1 MSQQIIYLLPILI
14 PIFLSILIKIT
25 WEVQQLRYPILLSGP
40 ILALLS
46 VYKIQQN
53 SEFFSFSIN
62 IFDIF
67 PNIGISLGLEPIS
80 FIFIIMVNSLWLV
93 ATLYSYGYMR
103 TNNEKRLGNF
113 FSFFAIAIGC
123 ANGAALSSNLLTLF
137 IFYELLTVST
147 YPLVTH
153 KGDEQSKQ
161 SGRKYLLILLG
172 TSLCFFLPAMGYVYY
187 LSGNLDFVSG
197 GLLTTTL
204 SGMEVNNIAISILL
218 VLFIFGISKAAVMP
232 FHSWLPAA
240 MVAPTPVSA
249 LLHAVAVVKVGVF
262 SIIKVLVYIFGL
274 DILLGLFT
282 VDLMIYICGFTI
294 ITTSVIALKQ
304 DNLKKLLAYSTI
316 SQLSYVI
323 IAILILTPSAII
335 AATMHLVAHAVS
347 KITLFFAA
355 GAIYSSTGYTKI
367 SEMDGIGK
375 KLKVVSIAF
384 ALGAMSLVG
393 IPLLVGFT
401 SKWYIVQSSVEV
413 GQWFILLIITTSTL
427 LNVGYF
433 TPIIYKFFFK
443 NELKEVSFK
452 TLPRDI
458 SLSIIICC
466 ALMVILFLQPNLV
479 MEVISYVK

>member
-1 MSQQIIYLLPILI
+1 MNQQIIYLLPILI
-14 PIFLSILIKIT
+14 PIFLAILIKIT

-46 VYKIQQN
+46 VYKIQEN

-80 FIFIIMVNSLWLV
+80 FVFIIMVNSLWLV

-172 TSLCFFLPAMGYVYY
+172 TSLCFFLPAMGYVYF

-316 SQLSYVI
+316 SQLSYVV

-335 AATMHLVAHAVS
+335 AASMHLVAHAVS

-384 ALGAMSLVG
+384 TLGAMSLVG

-427 LNVGYF
+427 LNIGYF

>member
-1 MSQQIIYLLPILI
+1 MNQQIIYLLPILI
-14 PIFLSILIKIT
+14 PIFLAILIKIT

-46 VYKIQQN
+46 VYKIQEN

-80 FIFIIMVNSLWLV
+80 FVFIIMVNSLWLV

-172 TSLCFFLPAMGYVYY
+172 TSLCFFLPAMGYVYF

-335 AATMHLVAHAVS
+335 AASMHLVAHAVS

-384 ALGAMSLVG
+384 TLGAMSLVG

-427 LNVGYF
+427 LNIGYF

>member
-1 MSQQIIYLLPILI
+1 MNQQIIYLLPILI
-14 PIFLSILIKIT
+14 PIFLAILIKIT

-46 VYKIQQN
+46 VYKIQEN
-53 SEFFSFSIN
+53 SELFSFSIN

-80 FIFIIMVNSLWLV
+80 FVFIIMVNSLWLV

-172 TSLCFFLPAMGYVYY
+172 TSLCFFLPAMGYVYF

-204 SGMEVNNIAISILL
+204 SGMEINNIAISILL

-323 IAILILTPSAII
+323 IAVLILTPSAII
-335 AATMHLVAHAVS
+335 AASMHLVAHAVS

-384 ALGAMSLVG
+384 TLGAMSLVG

-427 LNVGYF
+427 LNIGYF

-479 MEVISYVK
+479 MEIISYVK

>member
-1 MSQQIIYLLPILI
+1 MNQQIIYLLPILI

-46 VYKIQQN
+46 VYKIQEN

-172 TSLCFFLPAMGYVYY
+172 TSLCFFLPAMGYVYF

-335 AATMHLVAHAVS
+335 AASMHLVAHAVS

-375 KLKVVSIAF
+375 KLRVVSIAF
-384 ALGAMSLVG
+384 TLGAMSLVG

-427 LNVGYF
+427 LNIGYF

>member
-1 MSQQIIYLLPILI
+1 MSQQIIYLLPVLI

-25 WEVQQLRYPILLSGP
+25 WEIQQLRYPILLSGP
-40 ILALLS
+40 ILALWS
-46 VYKIQQN
+46 VYKLQQN
-53 SEFFSFSIN
+53 SDFMSSSID

-67 PNIGISLGLEPIS
+67 TNIGISLGLEPIS
-80 FIFIIMVNSLWLV
+80 FVFIIMVNSLWLV

-204 SGMEVNNIAISILL
+204 SGMEVNNVAISILL

-274 DILLGLFT
+274 DILLGLFS

-316 SQLSYVI
+316 SQLSYVV

-335 AATMHLVAHAVS
+335 AASMHLVAHAVS

-375 KLKVVSIAF
+375 NLRVVSIAF
-384 ALGAMSLVG
+384 TLAAMSLVG

-401 SKWYIVQSSVEV
+401 SKWYIVQSSVDV
-413 GQWFILLIITTSTL
+413 GQWFILLIITISTL
-427 LNVGYF
+427 LNIGYF
-433 TPIIYKFFFK
+433 SPIIYKFFFK

-452 TLPRDI
+452 TLPEDI
-458 SLSIIICC
+458 TLSIVICC
-466 ALMVILFLQPNLV
+466 VLMVILFLQPNLV
-479 MEVISYVK
+479 MEVISNVK

>member
-1 MSQQIIYLLPILI
+1 MNQQIIYLLPILI
-14 PIFLSILIKIT
+14 PIFLAILIKIT

-46 VYKIQQN
+46 VYKIQEN
-53 SEFFSFSIN
+53 FEFFSFSIN

-80 FIFIIMVNSLWLV
+80 FVFIIMVNSLWLV

-172 TSLCFFLPAMGYVYY
+172 TSLCFFLPAMGYVYF

-335 AATMHLVAHAVS
+335 AASMHLVAHAVS

-384 ALGAMSLVG
+384 TLGAMSLVG

-427 LNVGYF
+427 LNIGYF

-443 NELKEVSFK
+443 NELKEASFK

>member
-1 MSQQIIYLLPILI
+1 MSQQIIYLLPVLI

-25 WEVQQLRYPILLSGP
+25 WEIQQLRYPILLSGP
-40 ILALLS
+40 ILALWS
-46 VYKIQQN
+46 VYKLQQN
-53 SEFFSFSIN
+53 SDFMSSSID

-67 PNIGISLGLEPIS
+67 TNIGISLGLEPIS
-80 FIFIIMVNSLWLV
+80 FVFIIMVNSLWLV

-204 SGMEVNNIAISILL
+204 SGMEVNNVVISILL

-274 DILLGLFT
+274 DILLGLFS

-316 SQLSYVI
+316 SQLSYVV

-335 AATMHLVAHAVS
+335 AASMHLVAHAIS

-375 KLKVVSIAF
+375 NLRVVSIAF
-384 ALGAMSLVG
+384 TLGAMSLVG

-401 SKWYIVQSSVEV
+401 SKWYIVQSSVDV
-413 GQWFILLIITTSTL
+413 GQWFILLIITISTL
-427 LNVGYF
+427 LNIGYF
-433 TPIIYKFFFK
+433 SPIIYKFFFK

-452 TLPRDI
+452 TLPKDI
-458 SLSIIICC
+458 TLSIVICC
-466 ALMVILFLQPNLV
+466 VLMVILFLQPNLV
-479 MEVISYVK
+479 MEVISNVK

>member
-1 MSQQIIYLLPILI
+1 MNQQIIYLLPILI
-14 PIFLSILIKIT
+14 PIFLAILIKIT

-40 ILALLS
+40 ILALFS
-46 VYKIQQN
+46 VYKIQEN
-53 SEFFSFSIN
+53 SELFSFSID

-80 FIFIIMVNSLWLV
+80 FVFIIMVNSLWLV

-172 TSLCFFLPAMGYVYY
+172 TSLCFFLPAMGYVYF

-335 AATMHLVAHAVS
+335 AASMHLVAHAVS

-384 ALGAMSLVG
+384 TLGAMSLVG

-427 LNVGYF
+427 LNIGYF

>member
-80 FIFIIMVNSLWLV
+80 FVFIIMVNSLWLV

-172 TSLCFFLPAMGYVYY
+172 TSLCFFLPAMGYVYF

-204 SGMEVNNIAISILL
+204 SGMEVNNIVISILL

-335 AATMHLVAHAVS
+335 AASMHLVAHAVS

-427 LNVGYF
+427 LNIGYF

>member
-1 MSQQIIYLLPILI
+1 MSQQITYLLPILI

-25 WEVQQLRYPILLSGP
+25 WEVEQLRYPILLSGP

-103 TNNEKRLGNF
+103 INNEKRLGNF

-123 ANGAALSSNLLTLF
+123 ANGAALSGNLLTLF

-172 TSLCFFLPAMGYVYY
+172 TSLCFFLPAMGYVYF

-204 SGMEVNNIAISILL
+204 SGMEINNIAISILL

-316 SQLSYVI
+316 SQLSYVV

-335 AATMHLVAHAVS
+335 AASMHLVAHAVS

-384 ALGAMSLVG
+384 TLGAMSLVG

-427 LNVGYF
+427 LNIGYF

>member
-1 MSQQIIYLLPILI
+1 MSQQIIYLLPVLI

-25 WEVQQLRYPILLSGP
+25 WEIQNLRYPILLSGP
-40 ILALLS
+40 ILALWS

-53 SEFFSFSIN
+53 SDFMSSSIN

-80 FIFIIMVNSLWLV
+80 FVFIIMVNSLWLV

-187 LSGNLDFVSG
+187 LSDNLDFVSG

-204 SGMEVNNIAISILL
+204 SGIEVNNIAISILL

-274 DILLGLFT
+274 DILLGLFS

-294 ITTSVIALKQ
+294 ITTSVIAIKQ

-316 SQLSYVI
+316 SQLSYVV

-335 AATMHLVAHAVS
+335 AASMHLVAHAVS

-375 KLKVVSIAF
+375 NLKLVSIAF
-384 ALGAMSLVG
+384 TLGAMSLVG

-413 GQWFILLIITTSTL
+413 GQWFILLIITISTL
-427 LNVGYF
+427 LNIGYF
-433 TPIIYKFFFK
+433 SPIIYKFFFK

-452 TLPRDI
+452 TLPKDI
-458 SLSIIICC
+458 TLSIVICC
-466 ALMVILFLQPNLV
+466 VLMVILFLQPNLV
-479 MEVISYVK
+479 MEVISNVK

>member
-172 TSLCFFLPAMGYVYY
+172 TSLCFFLPAMGYVYF

-384 ALGAMSLVG
+384 TLGAMSLVG

-427 LNVGYF
+427 LNIGYF
-433 TPIIYKFFFK
+433 TPIIYRFFFK

-458 SLSIIICC
+458 SLSVIICC

>member
-1 MSQQIIYLLPILI
+1 MSQQIIYLLPVLI

-25 WEVQQLRYPILLSGP
+25 WEIQNLRYPILLSGP
-40 ILALLS
+40 ILALWS

-53 SEFFSFSIN
+53 SDFMNYSIN

-80 FIFIIMVNSLWLV
+80 FVFIIMVNSLWLV

-274 DILLGLFT
+274 DILLGLFS
-282 VDLMIYICGFTI
+282 VDFMIYICGFTI

-316 SQLSYVI
+316 SQLSYVV

-335 AATMHLVAHAVS
+335 AASMHLVAHAVS

-375 KLKVVSIAF
+375 NLKVVSIAF
-384 ALGAMSLVG
+384 TLGAMSLVG

-413 GQWFILLIITTSTL
+413 GQWFILLIITISTL
-427 LNVGYF
+427 LNIGYF

-452 TLPRDI
+452 TLPQDI
-458 SLSIIICC
+458 NLSIIICC

-479 MEVISYVK
+479 MEVISNVK

>member
-1 MSQQIIYLLPILI
+1 
-14 PIFLSILIKIT
+14 
-25 WEVQQLRYPILLSGP
+25 
-40 ILALLS
+40 
-46 VYKIQQN
+46 
-53 SEFFSFSIN
+53 
-62 IFDIF
+62 
-67 PNIGISLGLEPIS
+67 
-80 FIFIIMVNSLWLV
+80 
-93 ATLYSYGYMR
+93 
-103 TNNEKRLGNF
+103 
-113 FSFFAIAIGC
+113 
-123 ANGAALSSNLLTLF
+123 
-137 IFYELLTVST
+137 
-147 YPLVTH
+147 
-153 KGDEQSKQ
+153 
-161 SGRKYLLILLG
+161 
-172 TSLCFFLPAMGYVYY
+172 MGYVYY

-204 SGMEVNNIAISILL
+204 SGIEVNNIAISILL

-274 DILLGLFT
+274 DILLGLLS
-282 VDLMIYICGFTI
+282 VDFMIYICGFTI

-316 SQLSYVI
+316 SQLSYVV

-335 AATMHLVAHAVS
+335 AASMHLVAHAVS

-375 KLKVVSIAF
+375 NLKIVSIAF
-384 ALGAMSLVG
+384 TLGAMSLVG

-413 GQWFILLIITTSTL
+413 GQWFILLIITISTL
-427 LNVGYF
+427 LNIGYF

-452 TLPRDI
+452 ILPQDI
-458 SLSIIICC
+458 NLSIIICC

-479 MEVISYVK
+479 MEVISNVK

>member
-1 MSQQIIYLLPILI
+1 MSQQIIYLLPVLI

-25 WEVQQLRYPILLSGP
+25 WEIQNLRYPILLSGP
-40 ILALLS
+40 ILALWS

-53 SEFFSFSIN
+53 SDFMSSSIN

-80 FIFIIMVNSLWLV
+80 FVFIIMVNSLWLV

-187 LSGNLDFVSG
+187 LSDNLDFVSG

-204 SGMEVNNIAISILL
+204 SGIEVNNIAISILL

-282 VDLMIYICGFTI
+282 VDFMIYICGFTI
-294 ITTSVIALKQ
+294 ITTSVIAIKQ

-316 SQLSYVI
+316 SQLSYVV

-335 AATMHLVAHAVS
+335 AASMHLVAHAVS

-375 KLKVVSIAF
+375 NLKLVSIAF
-384 ALGAMSLVG
+384 TLGAMSLVG

-413 GQWFILLIITTSTL
+413 GQWFILLIITISTL
-427 LNVGYF
+427 LNIGYF
-433 TPIIYKFFFK
+433 SPIIYKFFFK
-443 NELKEVSFK
+443 NELSEVSFK
-452 TLPRDI
+452 TLPKDI
-458 SLSIIICC
+458 TLSIVICC
-466 ALMVILFLQPNLV
+466 VLMVILFLQPNLV
-479 MEVISYVK
+479 MEVISNVK

>member
-172 TSLCFFLPAMGYVYY
+172 TSLCFFLPAMGYVYF

-384 ALGAMSLVG
+384 TLGAMSLVG

-427 LNVGYF
+427 LNIGYF
-433 TPIIYKFFFK
+433 TPIIYRFFFK

-458 SLSIIICC
+458 SLSVIICC
-466 ALMVILFLQPNLV
+466 ALMVILFLKPNLV

>member
-14 PIFLSILIKIT
+14 PIFLAILIKIT

-46 VYKIQQN
+46 VYKIQEN

-80 FIFIIMVNSLWLV
+80 FVFIIMVNSLWLV

-172 TSLCFFLPAMGYVYY
+172 TSLCFFLPAMGYVYF

-335 AATMHLVAHAVS
+335 AASMHLVAHAVS

-384 ALGAMSLVG
+384 TLGAMSLVG

-427 LNVGYF
+427 LNIGYF

-443 NELKEVSFK
+443 NELKEASFK

>member
-172 TSLCFFLPAMGYVYY
+172 TSLCFFLPAMGYVYF

-294 ITTSVIALKQ
+294 VTTSVIALKQ

-384 ALGAMSLVG
+384 TLGAMSLVG

-427 LNVGYF
+427 LNIGYF

-479 MEVISYVK
+479 MEVISNVK

>member
-1 MSQQIIYLLPILI
+1 MNQQIIYLLPILI

-40 ILALLS
+40 ILALFS
-46 VYKIQQN
+46 VYKIQEN
-53 SEFFSFSIN
+53 SELFSFSID

-80 FIFIIMVNSLWLV
+80 FVFIIMVNSLWLV

-172 TSLCFFLPAMGYVYY
+172 TSLCFFLPAMGYVYF

-384 ALGAMSLVG
+384 TLGAMSLVG

-427 LNVGYF
+427 LNIGYF

>member
-1 MSQQIIYLLPILI
+1 M
-14 PIFLSILIKIT
+14 
-25 WEVQQLRYPILLSGP
+25 RYPILLSGP

-46 VYKIQQN
+46 VYKIQEN

-80 FIFIIMVNSLWLV
+80 FVFIIMVNSLWLV

-172 TSLCFFLPAMGYVYY
+172 TSLCFFLPAMGYVYF

-335 AATMHLVAHAVS
+335 AASMHLVAHAVS

-384 ALGAMSLVG
+384 TLGAMSLVG

-427 LNVGYF
+427 LNIGYF

>member
-1 MSQQIIYLLPILI
+1 MSQQITYLLPILI

-25 WEVQQLRYPILLSGP
+25 WEVEQLRYPILLSGP
-40 ILALLS
+40 ILSLWS

-172 TSLCFFLPAMGYVYY
+172 TSLCFFLPAMGYVYF

-316 SQLSYVI
+316 SQLSYVV

-335 AATMHLVAHAVS
+335 AASMHLVAHAVS

-384 ALGAMSLVG
+384 TLGAMSLVG

-427 LNVGYF
+427 LNIGYF

>member
-1 MSQQIIYLLPILI
+1 MNQQIIYLLPILI

-40 ILALLS
+40 ILALFS
-46 VYKIQQN
+46 VYKIQEN
-53 SEFFSFSIN
+53 SELFSFSID

-80 FIFIIMVNSLWLV
+80 FVFIIMVNSLWLV

-172 TSLCFFLPAMGYVYY
+172 TSLCFFLPAMGYVYF

-335 AATMHLVAHAVS
+335 AASMHLVAHAVS

-384 ALGAMSLVG
+384 TLGAMSLVG

-427 LNVGYF
+427 LNIGYF

>member
-1 MSQQIIYLLPILI
+1 MNQQIIYLLPILI
-14 PIFLSILIKIT
+14 PIFLAILIKIT

-46 VYKIQQN
+46 VYKIQEN

-80 FIFIIMVNSLWLV
+80 FVFIIMVNSLWLV

-172 TSLCFFLPAMGYVYY
+172 TSLCFFLPAMGYVYF

-304 DNLKKLLAYSTI
+304 DNLKKLLAFSTI

-323 IAILILTPSAII
+323 IAILKLTPSAII
-335 AATMHLVAHAVS
+335 AASMHLVAHAVS

-384 ALGAMSLVG
+384 TLGAMSLVG

-427 LNVGYF
+427 LNIGYF

>member
-1 MSQQIIYLLPILI
+1 MNQQIIYLLPILI
-14 PIFLSILIKIT
+14 PIFLAILIKIT

-46 VYKIQQN
+46 VYKIQEN
-53 SEFFSFSIN
+53 SELFSFSID

-172 TSLCFFLPAMGYVYY
+172 TSLCFFLPAMGYVYF

-335 AATMHLVAHAVS
+335 AASMHLVAHAVS

-384 ALGAMSLVG
+384 TLGAMSLVG

-427 LNVGYF
+427 LNIGYF

>member
-1 MSQQIIYLLPILI
+1 MSQQIIYLLPVLI

-25 WEVQQLRYPILLSGP
+25 WEIQNLRYPILLSGP
-40 ILALLS
+40 ILALWS

-53 SEFFSFSIN
+53 SDFMSSSIN

-80 FIFIIMVNSLWLV
+80 FVFIIMVNSLWLV

-218 VLFIFGISKAAVMP
+218 ILFIFGISKAAVMP

-282 VDLMIYICGFTI
+282 VDFMIYICGFTI
-294 ITTSVIALKQ
+294 ITTSVIAIKQ

-316 SQLSYVI
+316 SQLSYVV

-335 AATMHLVAHAVS
+335 AASMHLVAHAVS

-384 ALGAMSLVG
+384 TLGAMSLVG

-413 GQWFILLIITTSTL
+413 GQWFILLVITISTL
-427 LNVGYF
+427 LNIGYF
-433 TPIIYKFFFK
+433 SPIIYKFFFK
-443 NELKEVSFK
+443 NELSEVSFK
-452 TLPRDI
+452 TLPQDI
-458 SLSIIICC
+458 TLSIVICC
-466 ALMVILFLQPNLV
+466 VLMVILFLQPNLV
-479 MEVISYVK
+479 MEVISNVK

>member
-1 MSQQIIYLLPILI
+1 MSQQIVYLLPVLI

-25 WEVQQLRYPILLSGP
+25 WEIQQLRYPILLSGP
-40 ILALLS
+40 ILALWS
-46 VYKIQQN
+46 VYKLQQN
-53 SEFFSFSIN
+53 SDFMSSSIN

-67 PNIGISLGLEPIS
+67 TNIGISLGLEPIS
-80 FIFIIMVNSLWLV
+80 FVFIIMVNSLWLV

-204 SGMEVNNIAISILL
+204 SGMEVNNVAISILL

-274 DILLGLFT
+274 DILLGLFS

-316 SQLSYVI
+316 SQLSYVV

-335 AATMHLVAHAVS
+335 AASMHLVAHAIS

-375 KLKVVSIAF
+375 NLRVVSIAF
-384 ALGAMSLVG
+384 TLGAMSLVG

-401 SKWYIVQSSVEV
+401 SKWYIVQSSVDV
-413 GQWFILLIITTSTL
+413 GQWFILLIITISTL
-427 LNVGYF
+427 LNIGYF
-433 TPIIYKFFFK
+433 SPIIYKFFFK

-452 TLPRDI
+452 TLPKDI
-458 SLSIIICC
+458 TLSIVICC
-466 ALMVILFLQPNLV
+466 VLMVILFLQPNLV
-479 MEVISYVK
+479 MEVISNVK

>member
-1 MSQQIIYLLPILI
+1 MSQQIIYLLPVLI

-25 WEVQQLRYPILLSGP
+25 WEIQQLRYPILLSGP
-40 ILALLS
+40 ILALWS
-46 VYKIQQN
+46 VYKLQQN
-53 SEFFSFSIN
+53 SDFMSSSID

-67 PNIGISLGLEPIS
+67 TNIGISLGLEPIS
-80 FIFIIMVNSLWLV
+80 FVFIIMVNSLWLV

-274 DILLGLFT
+274 DILLGLFS

-316 SQLSYVI
+316 SQLSYVV

-335 AATMHLVAHAVS
+335 AASMHLVAHAIS

-375 KLKVVSIAF
+375 NLRVVSIAF
-384 ALGAMSLVG
+384 TLGAMSLVG

-401 SKWYIVQSSVEV
+401 SKWYIVQSSVDV
-413 GQWFILLIITTSTL
+413 GQWFILLIITISTL
-427 LNVGYF
+427 LNIGYF
-433 TPIIYKFFFK
+433 SPIIYKFFFK

-452 TLPRDI
+452 TLPKDI
-458 SLSIIICC
+458 TLSIVICC
-466 ALMVILFLQPNLV
+466 VLMVILFLQPNLV
-479 MEVISYVK
+479 MEVISNVK

>member
-172 TSLCFFLPAMGYVYY
+172 TSLCFFLPAMGYVYF

-384 ALGAMSLVG
+384 TLGAMSLVG

-427 LNVGYF
+427 LNIGYF
-433 TPIIYKFFFK
+433 TPIIYRFFFK

>member
-1 MSQQIIYLLPILI
+1 MSQQIVYLLPVLI

-25 WEVQQLRYPILLSGP
+25 WEIQQLRYPILLSGP
-40 ILALLS
+40 ILALWS
-46 VYKIQQN
+46 VYKLQQN
-53 SEFFSFSIN
+53 SDFMSSSIN

-67 PNIGISLGLEPIS
+67 TNIGISLGLEPIS
-80 FIFIIMVNSLWLV
+80 FVFIIMVNSLWLV

-204 SGMEVNNIAISILL
+204 SGMEVNNVAISILL

-274 DILLGLFT
+274 DILLGLFS

-316 SQLSYVI
+316 SQLSYVV

-335 AATMHLVAHAVS
+335 AASMHLVAHAVS

-375 KLKVVSIAF
+375 NLRVISIAF
-384 ALGAMSLVG
+384 TLGAMSLVG

-401 SKWYIVQSSVEV
+401 SKWYIVQSSVDV
-413 GQWFILLIITTSTL
+413 GQWFILLIITISTL
-427 LNVGYF
+427 LNIGYF
-433 TPIIYKFFFK
+433 SPIIYKFFFK
-443 NELKEVSFK
+443 NELSEVSFK
-452 TLPRDI
+452 TLPKDI
-458 SLSIIICC
+458 TLSIVICC
-466 ALMVILFLQPNLV
+466 VLMVILFLQPNLV
-479 MEVISYVK
+479 MEVISNVK

>member
-1 MSQQIIYLLPILI
+1 MSQQIIYLLPVLI
-14 PIFLSILIKIT
+14 PILLSILIKTT
-25 WEVQQLRYPILLSGP
+25 WKVQQLRYPILLSGP
-40 ILALLS
+40 ILALWS

-53 SEFFSFSIN
+53 SDFLSYSIN

-80 FIFIIMVNSLWLV
+80 FVFIIMVNSLWLV
-93 ATLYSYGYMR
+93 ATLYSYGYML
-103 TNNEKRLGNF
+103 TNNEERLGNF

-137 IFYELLTVST
+137 IFYELLTIST

-153 KGDEQSKQ
+153 KGDDQSKQ

-172 TSLCFFLPAMGYVYY
+172 TSLCFFLPAIGYVYF

-204 SGMEVNNIAISILL
+204 SDLEVNNIAISILL

-232 FHSWLPAA
+232 FHAWLPAA

-262 SIIKVLVYIFGL
+262 SIIKVLVYTFGL
-274 DILLGLFT
+274 DILLDIFT

-294 ITTSVIALKQ
+294 ITTSIIALKQ

-316 SQLSYVI
+316 SQLSYVV

-335 AATMHLVAHAVS
+335 AASMHLVAHAVS

-384 ALGAMSLVG
+384 TLGAMSLVG

-413 GQWFILLIITTSTL
+413 GHWFILLIITTSTL
-427 LNVGYF
+427 LNIGYF

-443 NELKEVSFK
+443 KDLGEASFK

-458 SLSIIICC
+458 NLSIIICC

-479 MEVISYVK
+479 MEVISNVK

>member
-1 MSQQIIYLLPILI
+1 MSQQIIYLLPVLI

-25 WEVQQLRYPILLSGP
+25 WEIQNLRYPILLSGP
-40 ILALLS
+40 ILALWS
-46 VYKIQQN
+46 IYKIQQN
-53 SEFFSFSIN
+53 SDFMSSSIN

-80 FIFIIMVNSLWLV
+80 FVFIIMVNSLWLV

-204 SGMEVNNIAISILL
+204 SGMEVNNVAISILL

-274 DILLGLFT
+274 DILLGLFS

-316 SQLSYVI
+316 SQLSYVV

-335 AATMHLVAHAVS
+335 AASMHLVAHAVS

-375 KLKVVSIAF
+375 NLRVVSIAF
-384 ALGAMSLVG
+384 TLGAMSLVG

-413 GQWFILLIITTSTL
+413 GQWFILLIITISTL
-427 LNVGYF
+427 LNIGYF
-433 TPIIYKFFFK
+433 SPIIYKFFFK

-452 TLPRDI
+452 TLPKDI
-458 SLSIIICC
+458 TLSIVICC
-466 ALMVILFLQPNLV
+466 VLMVILFLQPNLV
-479 MEVISYVK
+479 MEVISNVK

>member
-1 MSQQIIYLLPILI
+1 
-14 PIFLSILIKIT
+14 
-25 WEVQQLRYPILLSGP
+25 
-40 ILALLS
+40 
-46 VYKIQQN
+46 
-53 SEFFSFSIN
+53 
-62 IFDIF
+62 
-67 PNIGISLGLEPIS
+67 
-80 FIFIIMVNSLWLV
+80 
-93 ATLYSYGYMR
+93 
-103 TNNEKRLGNF
+103 
-113 FSFFAIAIGC
+113 
-123 ANGAALSSNLLTLF
+123 
-137 IFYELLTVST
+137 
-147 YPLVTH
+147 
-153 KGDEQSKQ
+153 
-161 SGRKYLLILLG
+161 
-172 TSLCFFLPAMGYVYY
+172 MGYVYY

-204 SGMEVNNIAISILL
+204 SGLEVNNIAISILL
-218 VLFIFGISKAAVMP
+218 LLFIFGISKAAVMP

-282 VDLMIYICGFTI
+282 VDFMIYICGFTI

-316 SQLSYVI
+316 SQLSYVV

-335 AATMHLVAHAVS
+335 AASMHLVAHAVS

-375 KLKVVSIAF
+375 NLKVVSIAF
-384 ALGAMSLVG
+384 TLGAMSLVG

-413 GQWFILLIITTSTL
+413 GQWFILLVITISTL
-427 LNVGYF
+427 LNIGYF

-452 TLPRDI
+452 TLPQDI
-458 SLSIIICC
+458 NLSIIIC
-466 ALMVILFLQPNLV
+466 
-479 MEVISYVK
+479 

>member
-1 MSQQIIYLLPILI
+1 MNQQIIYLLPILI
-14 PIFLSILIKIT
+14 PIFLAILIKIT

-46 VYKIQQN
+46 VYKIQEN

-80 FIFIIMVNSLWLV
+80 FVFIIMVNSLWLV

-172 TSLCFFLPAMGYVYY
+172 TSLCFFLPAMGYVYF

-335 AATMHLVAHAVS
+335 AASMHLVAHAVS

-384 ALGAMSLVG
+384 TLGAMSLVG

-427 LNVGYF
+427 LNIGYF

-443 NELKEVSFK
+443 NELKEASFK

>member
-1 MSQQIIYLLPILI
+1 MSQQIIYLLPVLI

-25 WEVQQLRYPILLSGP
+25 WEIQQLRYPILLSGP
-40 ILALLS
+40 ILALWS
-46 VYKIQQN
+46 VYKLQQN
-53 SEFFSFSIN
+53 SDFMSSSID

-67 PNIGISLGLEPIS
+67 TNIGISLGLEPIS
-80 FIFIIMVNSLWLV
+80 FVFITMVNSLWLV

-204 SGMEVNNIAISILL
+204 SGMEVNNVAISILL

-274 DILLGLFT
+274 DILLGLFS

-316 SQLSYVI
+316 SQLSYVV

-335 AATMHLVAHAVS
+335 AASMHLVAHAIS

-375 KLKVVSIAF
+375 NLRVVSIAF
-384 ALGAMSLVG
+384 TLGAMSLVG

-401 SKWYIVQSSVEV
+401 SKWYIVQSSVDV
-413 GQWFILLIITTSTL
+413 GQWFILLIITISTL
-427 LNVGYF
+427 LNIGYF
-433 TPIIYKFFFK
+433 SPIIYKFFFK

-452 TLPRDI
+452 TLPKDI
-458 SLSIIICC
+458 TLSIVICC
-466 ALMVILFLQPNLV
+466 VLMVILFLQPNLV
-479 MEVISYVK
+479 MEVISNVK